1 MKQCELIKE
10 TFFRKTYVWV
20 VHLSW
25 LVIYG
30 LFWLVFLPGNREA
43 GVFIFLWGGFFLPL
57 ALSAG
62 IFGDDIASGRICV
75 LATKPF
81 WLGQFYIYR
90 LLGLSLQAA
99 VHLLL
104 SGALVFALDALMGRG
119 TPNRLGLWLF
129 ATWLLFNTCAALS
142 ASLSVVV
149 KRAYN
154 SLVLFLV
161 VALFHLLLGV
171 LASYWLEQ
179 GTAEF
184 IRKLIR
190 FAGLP
195 FNLLQGMAEGK
206 YGKYSFTAGKYG
218 FTKTI
223 ACTIHCLI
231 LTTVYATIGVFLLT
245 RRQFSSQRD

>member
-1 MKQCELIKE
+1 MKAYELIRE

-20 VHLSW
+20 AHLSW

-30 LFWLVFLPGNREA
+30 LFWLLFLPSGMEA
-43 GVFIFLWGGFFLPL
+43 GAFIFLWGGFFLPL

-62 IFGDDIASGRICV
+62 ILGNDIASGRICV
-75 LATKPF
+75 LATKPL

-90 LLGLSLQAA
+90 LLGLSLQGA

-104 SGALVFALDALMGRG
+104 GGGIVFVLDALLGRG

-129 ATWLLFNTCAALS
+129 ATWLLFNACAALS
-142 ASLSVVV
+142 TSLSVVV

-154 SLVLFLV
+154 SLALLLAA
-161 VALFHLLLGV
+161 ALFYLLLDV
-171 LASYWLEQ
+171 LAGYWLEY

-184 IRKLIR
+184 VRKLIQ
-190 FAGLP
+190 FTWLP
-195 FNLLQGMAEGK
+195 FKLLYRMAEGR
-206 YGKYSFTAGKYG
+206 YGKYSFAAGKYG
-218 FTKTI
+218 FTKTL

-231 LTTVYATIGVFLLT
+231 LTTVYATIGVHLLT
-245 RRQFSSQRD
+245 RRQFFSQRD